1 MHTIHTLE
9 APKSGLFGGKHSIV
23 GTTDIRSSARSRL
36 GHAVKTY
43 LDLLRVQGVTRIVLS
58 QLTAHFPFGMLSIA
72 FLIHVERV
80 HHSYAAAGAVLA
92 ALSGGQ
98 AIVGPLTSRWM
109 GNVGMRPILLWTTFV
124 CTATITA
131 MALLPLS
138 VEALVALGF
147 IAGCS
152 MPPIQPA
159 VRTIYPKMVSA
170 NYLTPL
176 FSLDSAL
183 QEVIWIV
190 GPVLAT
196 FAAAALGSESGI
208 LIAAAFFLIGGLWFI
223 SSPEVGKVR
232 IPRSKTRFGGVL
244 KRPTVIISTLV
255 GLLLVSSYAAVEAA
269 IVAIY
274 GEGGAEAGIMIAIYA
289 AGSLLGGL
297 AWGHRGIGPWSLT
310 IRLVVFNVGILLA
323 LASTA
328 FWWVGIALF
337 ISGIGVAPGLT
348 VLFAI
353 VSARVKFSQTAEAFA
368 WIGSGELIGAGLGSA
383 LAGVC
388 IDAWAGPA
396 AMWLAAGLAIAATLG
411 AIIAKPW
418 TPDLRIGTMGP
429 LPDTEPVQLIS

>member
-1 MHTIHTLE
+1 
-9 APKSGLFGGKHSIV
+9 
-23 GTTDIRSSARSRL
+23 
-36 GHAVKTY
+36 VKTY
-43 LDLLRVQGVTRIVLS
+43 LDLLRIQGVLRIVLS

-92 ALSGGQ
+92 ALSIGQ

-124 CTATITA
+124 CTATIVA

-147 IAGCS
+147 VAGCS

-170 NYLTPL
+170 SHLTPL

-208 LIAAAFFLIGGLWFI
+208 LIAAAFFLVGGLWFI
-223 SSPEVGKVR
+223 SSPEVGLVR

-244 KRPTVIISTLV
+244 KRPAVIISTLV
-255 GLLLVSSYAAVEAA
+255 GLLLVSSYATVEAA

-274 GEGGAEAGIMIAIYA
+274 GEGGTEAGVMIAIYA
-289 AGSLLGGL
+289 LGSLLGGL

-310 IRLVVFNVGILLA
+310 IRLIVFTAGIALA
-323 LASTA
+323 LISTE
-328 FWWVGIALF
+328 FWWVAIALF
-337 ISGIGVAPGLT
+337 ISGIGVAPALT
-348 VLFAI
+348 VLFAM

-368 WIGSGELIGAGLGSA
+368 WIGSGELIGAGMGSA
-383 LAGVC
+383 LAGLS
-388 IDAWAGPA
+388 IDTWAAPA
-396 AMWLAAGLAIAATLG
+396 ALWLAAILAIAATLG
-411 AIIAKPW
+411 AVIARPW
-418 TPDLRIGTMGP
+418 TPDLRVGTLGP